1 MSDPIRA
8 NCEIV
13 IATTIGEAWSKWF
26 DDFEVTTKATTSR
39 LAGTIVD
46 QAALHGVLG
55 RLRDLGI
62 PILDVHFTPA
72 SLVQSDE

>member
-1 MSDPIRA
+1 MSNPPEA

-13 IATTIGEAWSKWF
+13 IATTISDASSEWF
-26 DDFEVTTKATTSR
+26 DGFEVTAEGTISR
-39 LAGTIVD
+39 LTGTVVD

-62 PILDVHFTPA
+62 PILDVHLTPVPA
-72 SLVQSDE
+72 VADER